1 MLAAWF
7 FYSELFTNCSRS
19 AGISMNRKNDFFFFL
34 LGFFC
39 VRVCTQFLTKKNYFF
54 PPFAHSINNLLLLLS
69 MYNFSCLN
77 FFFSLFLSNLE
88 KKILREKKMREK
100 RKIEWRGNSFI
111 IIYFLSL
118 MMIWFDFFFILFW
131 ISSTCHFFV
140 CNIFPFLFCFC
151 HFFGSQ
157 KKKSTKRFIQV
168 ILFACLFN
176 QVSMCIFYSLLKT

>member
-19 AGISMNRKNDFFFFL
+19 AGISMNRKNDFFFF
-34 LGFFC
+34 FWDSFVC
-39 VRVCTQFLTKKNYFF
+39 VYALNFWRKKTLFF
-54 PPFAHSINNLLLLLS
+54 PPFAHSINKLLLLLS

-118 MMIWFDFFFILFW
+118 MMIWFDFFLFYFGYRQLVTFLCV
-131 ISSTCHFFV
+131 IFFH
-140 CNIFPFLFCFC
+140 FCFV
-151 HFFGSQ
+151 FVIFLAL
-157 KKKSTKRFIQV
+157 KKNQQNA
-168 ILFACLFN
+168 LF
-176 QVSMCIFYSLLKT
+176 K